1 MTEPADFAR
10 SLTAIARSAPPS
22 GIVEVMRH
30 GFGKPGIV
38 PLWAGEGD
46 LATPAFICDA
56 ASRSMAAGETFYTHQ
71 AGIPEL
77 REALAAYHDR
87 VYGGLFGRP
96 FSSDRFVVTNSGMH
110 AIELALTAIAGS
122 GDEVI
127 VPTPAWPNFS
137 AAAGL
142 RGATVVEHPMRFGN
156 DGWILDLD
164 ALAAAVTPRTR
175 AIFIN
180 TPSNPTGWTADL
192 ATLRAIL
199 DLSRKSGLWIV
210 ADEVYGRFHY
220 GSDGMP
226 APSFHEII
234 EPQDRVI
241 FVNTFSKNWAM
252 TGWRIG
258 WMEAP
263 AEIVETIANLVQ
275 YTSSGTAVFM
285 QRAAIAALT
294 EGEAFLAHQVERCRT
309 GANLVADALARSG
322 RVRFARPDGAFYL
335 FFAIDGEPDTRR
347 LGLRLVDEANVGM
360 APGTAFGAA
369 GTGWMRLCFARGEER
384 LSIAVSR
391 LEEWLDRTKPVL

>member
-1 MTEPADFAR
+1 MTGTGDF
-10 SLTAIARSAPPS
+10 SPFLTDVARSAPPS

-46 LATPAFICDA
+46 LPTPAFICDA
-56 ASRSMAAGETFYTHQ
+56 AARSMAAGETFYTHQ

-77 REALAAYHDR
+77 RDALAAYHDR
-87 VYGGLFGRP
+87 VYGGLFGKP
-96 FSSDRFVVTNSGMH
+96 FPSDRFVVTNSGMH
-110 AIELALTAIAGS
+110 AIELALTAIAGP

-127 VPTPAWPNFS
+127 VPTPAWPNFA

-156 DGWILDLD
+156 DGWVLDVE
-164 ALAAAVTPRTR
+164 AMAATVTPRTR
-175 AIFIN
+175 AVFVN
-180 TPSNPTGWTADL
+180 TPSNPTGWTADRE
-192 ATLRAIL
+192 TLRAL
-199 DLSRKSGLWIV
+199 LELSRKRGFWIV

-220 GSDGMP
+220 PGGGL

-234 EPQDRVI
+234 EPDDRVI

-263 AEIVETIANLVQ
+263 AGIVETLVNLVQ

-285 QRAAIAALT
+285 QRAAIAAL
-294 EGEAFLAHQVERCRT
+294 EGGEDFLAHQVARCRKGLT
-309 GANLVADALARSG
+309 LVADALARSG

-360 APGTAFGAA
+360 APGTAFGSA
-369 GTGWMRLCFARGEER
+369 GAGWMRLCFARGEER
-384 LSIAVSR
+384 LSLAATR